1 MKKIL
6 LIILSINLSFASL
19 EDYNAG
25 TWNLQGSSASTESK
39 WNISIRQLV
48 TGSNPMDVL
57 AIQEAG

>member
-48 TGSNPMDVL
+48 TGSNP
-57 AIQEAG
+57 